1 MSGKGCDREAA
12 TRSVPTDS
20 AGQTQLPR
28 VKRRVHPP
36 LRMSRIRHLHAACL
50 RKGLLATRQS
60 KHDSTGSG
68 SLSAGSSLT
77 PTAVALIRTV
87 ASSCRHRGLSV
98 ASSPEYS
105 TSRLGQVQIPV
116 LCKSSQSP
124 LPRHFAARGSPSITH
139 LIRSNWPRNR
149 PRNQVQH
156 SIQSQ
161 RSRPPPVSI
170 TTTINYQ
177 CSPN

>member
-139 LIRSNWPRNR
+139 LIRSNWPRTGLATGLVTKCNTAFNR
-149 PRNQVQH
+149 SDHARLP
-156 SIQSQ
+156 
-161 RSRPPPVSI
+161 
-170 TTTINYQ
+170 
-177 CSPN
+177 